1 MLSTDL
7 KKGQPAFLPNT
18 ADRASKRPS
27 AIGAM
32 RILGHSDLK
41 MTLVYAH
48 LAPDFPEGELEKI
61 KF

>member
-1 MLSTDL
+1 
-7 KKGQPAFLPNT
+7 
-18 ADRASKRPS
+18 
-27 AIGAM
+27 M

-48 LAPDFPEGELEKI
+48 LAPDFLDGELEKI